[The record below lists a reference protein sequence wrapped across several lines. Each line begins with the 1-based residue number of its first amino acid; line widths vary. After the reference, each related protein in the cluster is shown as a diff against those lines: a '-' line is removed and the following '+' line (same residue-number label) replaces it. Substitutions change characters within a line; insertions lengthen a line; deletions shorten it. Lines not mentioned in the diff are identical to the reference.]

1 MWHISDEDPKRFVFG
16 PTGKSTWVPA
26 TGYSNRIKSCCQ
38 SLTTCRL
45 QFSAALVLDA
55 RPPTERHP
63 FPSTSCPI
71 FIGFDRRLIVSAVKE
86 RHGKSLV
93 TLHRCA
99 TDRFNWIKPVTAL
112 SCRVSFLSKM
122 AQQSDESESS
132 VDAILSR
139 LSGYDPNGFAV
150 PLAERWCWCIMMIAM
165 DFNHCVAT
173 EGGVNEIHKS
183 RVWFAGW
190 WWLKMNPNDDL
201 RRRSLPKEFAFLC
214 VGYLCGNLKSGC
226 TGFVTQSHLHAAVD
240 GPSIRSPRCL
250 YNLSNSS
257 VCVCVIC

>member
-45 QFSAALVLDA
+45 RFSAALVLDA

-99 TDRFNWIKPVTAL
+99 TDRFNWIKPV
-112 SCRVSFLSKM
+112 R
-122 AQQSDESESS
+122 
-132 VDAILSR
+132 SR
-139 LSGYDPNGFAV
+139 LFSSKWRNNRMNQRELLTQFSHGSRVTIGFAV

>member
-1 MWHISDEDPKRFVFG
+1 MNQREL
-16 PTGKSTWVPA
+16 
-26 TGYSNRIKSCCQ
+26 
-38 SLTTCRL
+38 LT
-45 QFSAALVLDA
+45 QFS
-55 RPPTERHP
+55 
-63 FPSTSCPI
+63 
-71 FIGFDRRLIVSAVKE
+71 
-86 RHGKSLV
+86 HGSRV
-93 TLHRCA
+93 T
-99 TDRFNWIKPVTAL
+99 I
-112 SCRVSFLSKM
+112 
-122 AQQSDESESS
+122 
-132 VDAILSR
+132 
-139 LSGYDPNGFAV
+139 GFAV

-257 VCVCVIC
+257 VCVCVCNLLTEPSFLRSSLLHLLFLKQQQPYCYVVSMQRTVLYLHKEELIAFPAAPVC